1 MRATPIR
8 DARGLSQA
16 IRQRRRELG
25 WTQDQ
30 LAARAGLVAKHV
42 SRIETGTHE
51 PKAST
56 IFAVLAA
63 LGLELTLE
71 DAHPTSG
78 PRSPGI
84 EHVF

>member
-1 MRATPIR
+1 MRATPVR
-8 DARGLSQA
+8 DAQGLSQA
-16 IRQRRRELG
+16 IRRRRKELG

-42 SRIETGTHE
+42 SRIETSTHE

-56 IFAVLAA
+56 IFAILAA

-71 DAHPTSG
+71 DTHPMSAS
-78 PRSPGI
+78 RSPGI